1 VADPTGDRRGAG
13 VTAGDRA
20 NLPLA
25 SQPVSYL
32 HADAVTAPVTAGTE
46 PVPAALPLA
55 AEPVLW
61 PSPGHLPTVRPGAPP
76 VGPARRPGPGA
87 GPPDSEPPLPATGR
101 GVPVWAGVLTIA
113 AAGVL
118 RTRRP
123 RRQVR
128 GAEGPVG

>member
-1 VADPTGDRRGAG
+1 M
-13 VTAGDRA
+13 TAGDRA

-32 HADAVTAPVTAGTE
+32 HADAVAAPLRSGPE
-46 PVPAALPLA
+46 PVEAALPLA

-61 PSPGHLPTVRPGAPP
+61 PSPGRGPTDRQGAPP
-76 VGPARRPGPGA
+76 VGPAPGGGFGG
-87 GPPDSEPPLPATGR
+87 GPPETATALPATGR

-118 RTRRP
+118 RTRT
-123 RRQVR
+123 RRQPAGGR
-128 GAEGPVG
+128 GPVG